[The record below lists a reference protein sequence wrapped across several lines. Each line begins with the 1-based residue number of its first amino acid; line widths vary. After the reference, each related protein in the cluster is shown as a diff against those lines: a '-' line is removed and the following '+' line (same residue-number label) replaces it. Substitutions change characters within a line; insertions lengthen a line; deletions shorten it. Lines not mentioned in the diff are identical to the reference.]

1 MEGLVYLDHAATSW
15 PKPPAVAAAMMEA
28 LQQSGANAG
37 RGNHSLAIGTG
48 RVLVRARAML
58 AELFGV
64 ANAQDIAFT
73 HNTTMGLNM
82 AIKGTLQRGDH
93 VISTMTEHNSVRRP
107 LEYLRRTME
116 IEVDYVRVDQQGQLN
131 LAELKG
137 KMRPNTRMVICNHS
151 SNLLGSILPV
161 GEIGDIAKSHG
172 AVFLVDAAQS
182 AGSLPIDVTAM
193 NIDLL
198 AFPGHKGL
206 LGPQGTGGLY
216 ISPHLDLE
224 PLMHGGTGSQSENSD
239 QPSVR
244 PDRYEAG
251 TQNAVG
257 IAGLLAGVKAVKAQ
271 GIEQIHRQE
280 WELTQLLMEGLAMI
294 PSIRILGP
302 AAGAPRSG
310 IVAFVVEGQ
319 DSASIAHRLDRE
331 YQIAVRAGMHCTPL
345 AHQAADTLKS
355 GAVRASV
362 GVSSTEED
370 VHKLLYAMTDMLGA
384 SRTR

>member
-15 PKPPAVAAAMMEA
+15 PKPPEVAAAMMEA

-48 RVLVRARAML
+48 RVLVRARALL
-58 AELFGV
+58 ADLFGV

-107 LEYLRRTME
+107 LEYLRRTIG
-116 IEVDYVRVDQQGQLN
+116 IEVDYVQVNQQGQLN
-131 LAELKG
+131 LQELKNL
-137 KMRPNTRMVICNHS
+137 MRPNTRMVICNHS

-182 AGSLPIDVTAM
+182 AGSLPIDVAAM

-206 LGPQGTGGLY
+206 LGPQGTGGCIFHRIWTWSRSCMGERAANRKIA
-216 ISPHLDLE
+216 IS
-224 PLMHGGTGSQSENSD
+224 LMCARTGMKRGRRMQS
-239 QPSVR
+239 
-244 PDRYEAG
+244 
-251 TQNAVG
+251 
-257 IAGLLAGVKAVKAQ
+257 GLP
-271 GIEQIHRQE
+271 
-280 WELTQLLMEGLAMI
+280 GLW
-294 PSIRILGP
+294 P
-302 AAGAPRSG
+302 A
-310 IVAFVVEGQ
+310 
-319 DSASIAHRLDRE
+319 
-331 YQIAVRAGMHCTPL
+331 
-345 AHQAADTLKS
+345 
-355 GAVRASV
+355 
-362 GVSSTEED
+362 
-370 VHKLLYAMTDMLGA
+370 
-384 SRTR
+384 